1 VIGVHD
7 VMCLGEAPDIFE
19 RVSAIRS
26 VNRGEMMKPTIGSGV
41 LLVTLLICQPLWAHT
56 DESTDA
62 MPSPHGGQIR
72 GTGPYHLELVAKDGE
87 LLLYVT
93 DHLNNEIK
101 TSGGEGKANIQR
113 VKTRSRI
120 TVKLEPSED
129 NMFTGRGD
137 FRLDPKT
144 VIVVFVKL
152 PGQDAYAARFIPLK
166 PKSVEAGK
174 KTAADH
180 HHDDQPKRQ

>member
-1 VIGVHD
+1 
-7 VMCLGEAPDIFE
+7 
-19 RVSAIRS
+19 
-26 VNRGEMMKPTIGSGV
+26 MKRMISTAV

-72 GTGPYHLELVAKDGE
+72 GTGPYHLELVAKDGA

-113 VKTRSRI
+113 GKTRSRI
-120 TVKLEPSED
+120 TVKLEPSQD

-137 FRLDPKT
+137 FQLDPTT

-152 PGQDAYAARFIPLK
+152 PEQDAYGARFTPLK
-166 PKSVEAGK
+166 PKSVGAGM
-174 KTAADH
+174 KTGGGH
-180 HHDDQPKRQ
+180 GHDDQHH